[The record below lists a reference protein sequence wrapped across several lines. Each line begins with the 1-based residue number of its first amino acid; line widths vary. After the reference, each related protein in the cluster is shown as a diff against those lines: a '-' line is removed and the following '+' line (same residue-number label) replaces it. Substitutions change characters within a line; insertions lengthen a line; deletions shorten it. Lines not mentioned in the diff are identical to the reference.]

1 MSDAVTIFHMITP
14 LRNTSPFDVNMAVD
28 AGFTTIATYTEV
40 QLKDVA
46 PLTQDAMFSRSPD
59 CAKRTVLFIGGKDAS
74 LALDQMAA
82 AAGALFPPFEISLF
96 ADPSG
101 AFTTAAAMIAQVEK
115 HLKAKREAGLEGAKV
130 QVYGATGI
138 IGGIAAVIAAQAGAD
153 VTIVSHL
160 VIEDVEAKAVD
171 FKKRFGVKLNCAV
184 AKDDAEKK
192 ALVKDAEVIL
202 TCAAAGIEVISTPVL
217 EAAQNLIVAADINA
231 VPPNGIAGVGNNDD
245 GVKLPHG
252 VGVGALVIGQVKYQ
266 VQHRMLKRIRASDTA
281 LQIGFHEAFELAR
294 TLSA

>member
-1 MSDAVTIFHMITP
+1 MSDAEPILHMFTP
-14 LRNTSPFDVNMAVD
+14 LGKTSPFDVNMAVD
-28 AGFTTIATYTEV
+28 AGFKTIAYYTGVE
-40 QLKDVA
+40 LKDVV

-59 CAKRTVLFIGGKDAS
+59 AAKRTVLFFGGKDAS

-82 AAGALFPPFEISLF
+82 AGGALFPPFEISLF

-115 HLKAKREAGLEGAKV
+115 NLKGKREGGLTGAKV

-138 IGGIAAVIAAQAGAD
+138 IGGIAAVIAAQAGAE

-171 FKKRFGVKLNCAV
+171 FKKRFGVKLECAV
-184 AKDDAEKK
+184 AKDDEDKK
-192 ALVKDAEVIL
+192 ALVKEVEVIL
-202 TCAAAGIEVISTPVL
+202 SCASAGVEVISTPVL
-217 EAAQNLIVAADINA
+217 EAATKLLVAADINA
-231 VPPNGIAGVGNNDD
+231 VPPNGVAGVDSYAD

-252 VGVGALVIGQVKYQ
+252 VGIGALTIGQTKYQ
-266 VQHRMLKRIRASDTA
+266 VQHQILKRIRDSDTA
-281 LQIGFHEAFELAR
+281 LRVGIIEAYELAR
-294 TLSA
+294 QLTA

>member
-14 LRNTSPFDVNMAVD
+14 LKHTSPFDVNMAVD
-28 AGFTTIATYTEV
+28 AGFTTIATYTDV

-74 LALDQMAA
+74 LALDQMKAA
-82 AAGALFPPFEISLF
+82 ADALFPPFEISLF

-115 HLKAKREAGLEGAKV
+115 HLKGKRKEGLKGAKV

-138 IGGIAAVIAAQAGAD
+138 IGGIAAVIAAEAGAD

-184 AKDDAEKK
+184 GQGRRREEGAGRGRRGDPDLRLSRDRGDLHPCAGSGQKPARRRRHQRSAPERHRGRRLERRRRGAAARRRDRRADDRPGQVPGAAPDAE
-192 ALVKDAEVIL
+192 AHPDVRHR
-202 TCAAAGIEVISTPVL
+202 
-217 EAAQNLIVAADINA
+217 AADRLQR
-231 VPPNGIAGVGNNDD
+231 GV
-245 GVKLPHG
+245 
-252 VGVGALVIGQVKYQ
+252 
-266 VQHRMLKRIRASDTA
+266 
-281 LQIGFHEAFELAR
+281 
-294 TLSA
+294 

>member
-28 AGFTTIATYTEV
+28 AGFTTIATYTDV
-40 QLKDVA
+40 QLRDVV

-115 HLKAKREAGLEGAKV
+115 HLKAKRKAGLEGAKV

-171 FKKRFGVKLNCAV
+171 FKKRFGVKLSCAV

-217 EAAQNLIVAADINA
+217 EAAKNLIVAADINA

-245 GVKLPHG
+245 GVKLPRG

-266 VQHRMLKRIRASDTA
+266 VQHQMLKRIRSSDTA

>member
-1 MSDAVTIFHMITP
+1 MADSVTIFHMITP
-14 LRNTSPFDVNMAVD
+14 LKHTSPFDVNMAVD
-28 AGFTTIATYTEV
+28 AGFTTIATYTDV
-40 QLKDVA
+40 QLRDVV

-82 AAGALFPPFEISLF
+82 AAGALFPPFEISIF
-96 ADPSG
+96 ADPAG

-115 HLKAKREAGLEGAKV
+115 HLKAAGRDGIEGARV

-184 AKDDAEKK
+184 ARNDEEKK

-202 TCAAAGIEVISTPVL
+202 TCAAAGIEVISRPVL
-217 EAAQNLIVAADINA
+217 EAATKLLVGADINA
-231 VPPNGIAGVGNNDD
+231 VPPNGIAGVGSNDD
-245 GVKLPHG
+245 GVKLSHG
-252 VGVGALVIGQVKYQ
+252 VGVGALVVGQVKYQ
-266 VQHRMLKRIRASDTA
+266 VQHQMLKRIRSSDTA
-281 LQIGFHEAFELAR
+281 MQVSFKEAFELAR
-294 TLSA
+294 QLSA

>member
-1 MSDAVTIFHMITP
+1 MSDAVPILHMITP

-28 AGFTTIATYTEV
+28 AGFSSIVTYSEV
-40 QLKDVA
+40 ALGDVTG
-46 PLTQDAMFSRSPD
+46 LTQDAMFSRSPD
-59 CAKRTVLFIGGKDAS
+59 AAKRTVLFIGGKDAS

-82 AAGALFPPFEISLF
+82 AAKALFPPFEISIF

-115 HLKAKREAGLEGAKV
+115 HLRGKREGGLKGAKV

-138 IGGIAAVIAAQAGAD
+138 IGGIAAVIAAQAGAE

-171 FKKRFGVKLNCAV
+171 FKKRFGVKLHCAV
-184 AKDDAEKK
+184 AKTDEDKK
-192 ALVKDAEVIL
+192 KLAADTEVIL
-202 TCAAAGIEVISTPVL
+202 TCASAGIEVISKPVL
-217 EAAQNLIVAADINA
+217 EAATKLLVAADINA
-231 VPPNGIAGVGNNDD
+231 VPPNGVAGIGSNDD

-252 VGVGALVIGQVKYQ
+252 VGIGALVIGQVKYQ
-266 VQHRMLKRIRASDTA
+266 VQHQMLKRIRESDTA
-281 LQIGFHEAFELAR
+281 LQVGFLEAFELAR
-294 TLSA
+294 QLSA

>member
-1 MSDAVTIFHMITP
+1 MSDAVPILHMITP

-28 AGFTTIATYTEV
+28 AGFSTIVTYSEV
-40 QLKDVA
+40 ALGDVTG
-46 PLTQDAMFSRSPD
+46 LTQDAMFSRSPD
-59 CAKRTVLFIGGKDAS
+59 AAKRTVMFIGGKDAS

-82 AAGALFPPFEISLF
+82 AAKALFPPFEISLF

-115 HLKAKREAGLEGAKV
+115 RLRGKRDKGLEGAKV

-138 IGGIAAVIAAQAGAD
+138 IGGIAAVLAAQAGAD

-184 AKDDAEKK
+184 AKTDEDKK
-192 ALVKDAEVIL
+192 ALVAETEVIL
-202 TCAAAGIEVISTPVL
+202 TCASAGIEVISTPVL
-217 EAAQNLIVAADINA
+217 EAAKKLIVAADINA
-231 VPPNGIAGVGNNDD
+231 VPPNGIAGVGSNAD
-245 GVKLPHG
+245 GVELSNG
-252 VGVGALVIGQVKYQ
+252 VGIGALVIGQVKYQ
-266 VQHRMLKRIRASDTA
+266 VQHQMLKRIRESDVA
-281 LQIGFHEAFELAR
+281 MQVSFPEAFQLAR
-294 TLSA
+294 ELSA

>member
-1 MSDAVTIFHMITP
+1 MSDAEPILHMITP

-28 AGFTTIATYTEV
+28 AGFETIATYSEV
-40 QLKDVA
+40 ELKDVVG
-46 PLTQDAMFSRSPD
+46 LTQDAMFSRSPND
-59 CAKRTVLFIGGKDAS
+59 AKRTVMFFGGKDAS
-74 LALDQMAA
+74 LALDQMKA

-101 AFTTAAAMIAQVEK
+101 AFTTAAAMIALVEK
-115 HLKAKREAGLEGAKV
+115 HLAGKRPEGMKGAKV

-171 FKKRFGVKLNCAV
+171 SKKRFGVKLNCAV
-184 AKDDAEKK
+184 AKTDEDKK

-202 TCAAAGIEVISTPVL
+202 TCASAGIEVISTAVL
-217 EAAQNLIVAADINA
+217 GAAEKLLVAADINA
-231 VPPNGIAGVGNNDD
+231 VPPNGIAGVDSNAD
-245 GVKLPHG
+245 GVALPYG
-252 VGVGALVIGQVKYQ
+252 VGVGALTIGQVKYQ
-266 VQHRMLKRIRASDTA
+266 VQHRLFQRIRESDTA
-281 LQIGFHEAFELAR
+281 LQIGVIEAYELAR
-294 TLSA
+294 SLSA

>member
-1 MSDAVTIFHMITP
+1 MSDAVPILHMITP

-28 AGFTTIATYTEV
+28 AGFSSIVTYSEV
-40 QLKDVA
+40 ALGDVA
-46 PLTQDAMFSRSPD
+46 GLTQDAMFSRSPD
-59 CAKRTVLFIGGKDAS
+59 AAKRTVMFIGGKDAS

-82 AAGALFPPFEISLF
+82 AAKALFPPFEISLF

-101 AFTTAAAMIAQVEK
+101 AFTTAAAMIALVEK
-115 HLKAKREAGLEGAKV
+115 NLRGKREGGLTGAKV

-184 AKDDAEKK
+184 AKTDEDKK
-192 ALVKDAEVIL
+192 ALVADTEVIL
-202 TCAAAGIEVISTPVL
+202 TCASAGIEVISTPVL
-217 EAAQNLIVAADINA
+217 EAAKKLIVAADINA
-231 VPPNGIAGVGNNDD
+231 VPPNGISGVGSNED
-245 GVKLPHG
+245 GVKLANG
-252 VGVGALVIGQVKYQ
+252 VGIGALVIGQVKYQ
-266 VQHRMLKRIRASDTA
+266 VQHQILKRIRESDVA
-281 LQIGFHEAFELAR
+281 LQVSFPEAFQLAR
-294 TLSA
+294 ELSA

>member
-1 MSDAVTIFHMITP
+1 MSDAVPILHMITP

-28 AGFTTIATYTEV
+28 AGFSTIVTYSEV
-40 QLKDVA
+40 ALGDVTG
-46 PLTQDAMFSRSPD
+46 LTQDAMFSRSPD
-59 CAKRTVLFIGGKDAS
+59 AAKRTVMFIGGKDAS

-82 AAGALFPPFEISLF
+82 AAKALFPPFEISLF

-101 AFTTAAAMIAQVEK
+101 AFTTAAAMIALVEK
-115 HLKAKREAGLEGAKV
+115 NLRGKREGGLTGAKV

-184 AKDDAEKK
+184 AKTDEDKK
-192 ALVKDAEVIL
+192 ALVADTEVIL
-202 TCAAAGIEVISTPVL
+202 TCASAGIEVISTPVL
-217 EAAQNLIVAADINA
+217 EAAKKLIVAADINA
-231 VPPNGIAGVGNNDD
+231 VPPNGISGVGSNED
-245 GVKLPHG
+245 GVKLANG
-252 VGVGALVIGQVKYQ
+252 VGIGALVIGQVKYQ
-266 VQHRMLKRIRASDTA
+266 VQHQMLKRIRESDFA
-281 LQIGFHEAFELAR
+281 MQVSFPEAFQLAR
-294 TLSA
+294 ELSA